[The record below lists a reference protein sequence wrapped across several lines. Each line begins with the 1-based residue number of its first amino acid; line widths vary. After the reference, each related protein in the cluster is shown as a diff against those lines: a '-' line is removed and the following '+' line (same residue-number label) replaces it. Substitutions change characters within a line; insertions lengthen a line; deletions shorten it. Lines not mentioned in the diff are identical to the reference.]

1 MISSDDVTF
10 TRLAVTPEQ
19 MVELAPPTAPAKET
33 DKRAFEGETCQAEA
47 IAPDDLAAIIRT
59 ALAERIDPGAYDAVL
74 GRERAIRDDLAG
86 RLETR

>member
-47 IAPDDLAAIIRT
+47 IAPDDLAGIIRE
-59 ALAERIDPGAYDAVL
+59 AIDERLDRDAYAEVL
-74 GRERAIRDDLAG
+74 DREQAIRASLKQ
-86 RLETR
+86 RRR